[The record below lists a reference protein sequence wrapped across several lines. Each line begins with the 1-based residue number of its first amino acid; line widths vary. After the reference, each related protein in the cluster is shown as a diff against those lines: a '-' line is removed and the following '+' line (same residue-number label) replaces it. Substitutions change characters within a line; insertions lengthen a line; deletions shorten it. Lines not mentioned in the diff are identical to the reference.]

1 MLKYNEENLNKQKDL
16 IASQSKKNG
25 NNSATTKSALTSPS
39 NLNTANSPNSGT
51 TAVKAEA
58 NLNEETTN
66 KNPTTSSTTI
76 VAAANSPS
84 SQSVAKEPQ
93 PVAFMARSVRSTR
106 KVSNEPNSIVT
117 KAEAIE
123 QPPGLNL
130 KLYFYL
136 KKKFSKNFV

>member
-25 NNSATTKSALTSPS
+25 NNSATKSVLNSPS

-51 TAVKAEA
+51 VVKAEP

-66 KNPTTSSTTI
+66 KNPTTSSATI
-76 VAAANSPS
+76 IAAANSPS
-84 SQSVAKEPQ
+84 SQSVTKEPQ
-93 PVAFMARSVRSTR
+93 PVAFMGRSVRSTR
-106 KVSNEPNSIVT
+106 KVSNEPNSVVT

-123 QPPGLNL
+123 QPPGL
-130 KLYFYL
+130 
-136 KKKFSKNFV
+136 